1 MGGAAP
7 ATTADLAETI
17 ALAREIL
24 PPDIAIQIPPNLADA
39 AALIRC
45 GVDDLG
51 GVSPL
56 TIDYVNPEHP
66 WPQIDEL
73 KGLVGDARL
82 RERLCIY
89 PGFIRKGW
97 YPERLAGLIRRL
109 QNQIE
114 ERSL

>member
-1 MGGAAP
+1 
-7 ATTADLAETI
+7 
-17 ALAREIL
+17 
-24 PPDIAIQIPPNLADA
+24 
-39 AALIRC
+39 
-45 GVDDLG
+45 
-51 GVSPL
+51 
-56 TIDYVNPEHP
+56 VNPEHP